1 MASREEGER
10 RRAQEY
16 PLATPAPLARDRGP
30 QILFRERLKNN
41 RRYNFGKT
49 ILVIYKHVKKLTM
62 NTSRELLNSG
72 VISF

>member
-16 PLATPAPLARDRGP
+16 PLATPAPPARDRGP

-41 RRYNFGKT
+41 RRCNFGKT
-49 ILVIYKHVKKLTM
+49 ILVIYKHV
-62 NTSRELLNSG
+62 NDNSKQDP
-72 VISF
+72 